1 MAITGGKHCLGAYIC
16 LVANLTPNLYLS
28 SRPVV
33 SR

>member
-28 SRPVV
+28 AGRS
-33 SR
+33 

>member
-28 SRPVV
+28 RAGQS
-33 SR
+33 